1 MILLFCVSFARRQ
14 LDTSQTQSGMQ
25 VVFETPGDQTA
36 QAPPAQIHAPP
47 AEARAP
53 APAAPPPPSSDEPEV
68 HLNMP
73 ELPLTSQPA
82 PSNQPQQAQQQ
93 QAQRKP
99 TPHPAHPV
107 QKYVVVN
114 NLSYGHPAPPVPFAK
129 RALNLDLAANDQD
142 AAAGPELKIKGDPG
156 SDWGAALD
164 KWVNDH
170 KYYPDAAV
178 EQNQQGSVEIEFTV
192 DRAGHVSGIKMR
204 HGSGSP
210 FLDQAWPGI
219 FEGAQLP
226 PLSPDAK
233 SDTVTVDATMHYI
246 LVP

>member
-1 MILLFCVSFARRQ
+1 MEAPQ
-14 LDTSQTQSGMQ
+14 AQSGVQ
-25 VVFETPGDQTA
+25 VVFENPGDQAT

-47 AEARAP
+47 AEAQAP
-53 APAAPPPPSSDEPEV
+53 PPAAPPPPAADQPEV
-68 HLNMP
+68 RLSMP
-73 ELPLTSQPA
+73 ELPLTALPA
-82 PSNQPQQAQQQ
+82 PANQPQPQQHTQ
-93 QAQRKP
+93 PKP
-99 TPHPAHPV
+99 APHPAHPA

-142 AAAGPELKIKGDPG
+142 AAAGPELQIKGDPG
-156 SDWGAALD
+156 TNWGAALD
-164 KWVNDH
+164 KWVNEH

-192 DRAGHVSGIKMR
+192 DRAGHVSGIKMLR
-204 HGSGSP
+204 GSGSP

-219 FEGAQLP
+219 FAGAQLP

-233 SDTVTVDATMHYI
+233 SNSVTVDATMHYM